1 MQVPDNSNSDKLTA
15 GHLVANNSQTKPSK
29 PSNPSKPNT
38 NGYCATIGCNNGI
51 GKRRAAYGHMIC
63 KGCGEEQ
70 SRLLR
75 QSWTILQTYGK
86 GGYMY
91 VSPQNAP
98 TVLLNTNQKQ
108 TRGEL
113 V

>member
-15 GHLVANNSQTKPSK
+15 GHLVANNSKPNN

-86 GGYMY
+86 GGYQF
-91 VSPQNAP
+91 VTP
-98 TVLLNTNQKQ
+98 TAARAALHNTNQKQ

>member
-15 GHLVANNSQTKPSK
+15 GHLVANNSKP
-29 PSNPSKPNT
+29 NKPNT

-86 GGYMY
+86 GGYQF
-91 VSPQNAP
+91 VTP
-98 TVLLNTNQKQ
+98 TAARAALHNTNQKQ